1 MKRWLLQHGRAA
13 GATLARIA
21 RSPITTLFNVVVV
34 GIALAL
40 PAALYVGLVNIQKAV
55 RTVSPEPQLTV
66 FMSLDASRA
75 DVSLV
80 DTRLKEHPLVA
91 RMRYVPRERALDE
104 MKRVAGMRGVVEALD
119 GNPLPDAFVVDASDG
134 APEVME
140 RLRTEVAAWP
150 KVAHVQ
156 VDTEWA
162 QRLDAALRL
171 GRAALML
178 FGTILAFALVAITFN
193 TIRLQI
199 LTRREEIEV
208 ATLIGA
214 TDGFIRRP
222 FLYYGAALGLLGGLA
237 AYGMVWAA
245 TTVLNGALV
254 DLSYLYGARWE
265 IGQLGA
271 RDGLS
276 LLGFAALLGWLGAW
290 LSVGRHLA
298 NVRPR

>member
-1 MKRWLLQHGRAA
+1 MKVWLSHHARAA
-13 GATLARIA
+13 GATLRKIG
-21 RSPITTLFNVVVV
+21 RSPITTLFNVLVV

-40 PAALYVGLVNIQKAV
+40 PAALYVGLVNVQKAV

-66 FMSLDASRA
+66 FLELDAA
-75 DVSLV
+75 KPDVSLV
-80 DTRLKEHPLVA
+80 DTRLKEHPQVA
-91 RMRYVPRERALDE
+91 RMRYVPRDRALED
-104 MKRVAGMRGVVEALD
+104 MKRVAGMGGVVEALD
-119 GNPLPDAFVVDASDG
+119 RNPLPDAFVVDTVDA
-134 APEVME
+134 APDVME
-140 RLRTEVAAWP
+140 RLRTEFAAWP

-162 QRLDAALRL
+162 QRLDAALKV
-171 GRAALML
+171 GRIALML
-178 FGTILAFALVAITFN
+178 FGTVLAFALVAITFN

-237 AYGMVWAA
+237 ACGFVWGA

-265 IGQLGA
+265 IGQLGL
-271 RDGLS
+271 RDSVS
-276 LLGFAALLGWLGAW
+276 LLGFAAVLGWLGAW

>member
-1 MKRWLLQHGRAA
+1 MKVWLLHHARAA
-13 GATLARIA
+13 RATSGKLVRA
-21 RSPITTLFNVVVV
+21 PFTTLFNVLVV

-40 PAALYVGLVNIQKAV
+40 PAGLYVALVNVQKAV

-66 FMSLDASRA
+66 FLALDAA
-75 DVSLV
+75 KPDVSLI
-80 DTRLKEHPLVA
+80 DARLKEHPQVA
-91 RMRYVPRERALDE
+91 RLRYVPRERALED
-104 MKRVAGMRGVVEALD
+104 MKRVSGMGGVVEALD
-119 GNPLPDAFVVDASDG
+119 RNPLPDAFVIDAADPT
-134 APEVME
+134 PEVLE
-140 RLRTEVAAWP
+140 RLKTDIAAWP

-162 QRLDAALRL
+162 QRLDAALRV
-171 GRAALML
+171 GRIALML
-178 FGTILAFALVAITFN
+178 FGTVLAFALVAITFN

-199 LTRREEIEV
+199 LTQREEIEV

-237 AYGMVWAA
+237 ACAFVWGA
-245 TTVLNGALV
+245 TTILNGALV

-265 IGQLGA
+265 IGQLGP
-271 RDGLS
+271 RDAAS
-276 LLGFAALLGWLGAW
+276 LLAFAAALGWLGAW

-298 NVRPR
+298 HVRPR